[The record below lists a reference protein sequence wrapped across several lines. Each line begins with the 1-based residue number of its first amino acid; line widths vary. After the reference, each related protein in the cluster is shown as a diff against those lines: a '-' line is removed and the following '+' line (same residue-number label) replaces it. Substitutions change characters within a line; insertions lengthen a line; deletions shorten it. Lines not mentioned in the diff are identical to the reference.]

1 MRHFAKPKRM
11 KIIDETE
18 KLKLE
23 TEDEL
28 SVLTEKASGIIL
40 LNEYFYG
47 NPSCGIIDPKNNWA
61 IVAGIHLIFWKPS
74 ETIKYQNENF
84 EWIHS
89 IRIKDKNTVEILTDP
104 WSGKSSI
111 WELNTENAKV
121 KKIKDFPE
129 YINKEYTE
137 VVNW

>member
-1 MRHFAKPKRM
+1 M
-11 KIIDETE
+11 KIIDETD

-23 TEDEL
+23 IEQES
-28 SVLTEKASGIIL
+28 SVLTEKTSGIIL
-40 LNEYFYG
+40 LNEQFYG
-47 NPSCGIIDPKNNWA
+47 NPSCGIIDPENNWA
-61 IVAGIHLIFWKPS
+61 IVAGIHLTFWKPS
-74 ETIKYQNENF
+74 KTIKYHNENF

-104 WSGKSSI
+104 WSEKSSV
-111 WELNTENAKV
+111 WELNTENAEL

-137 VVNW
+137 LVNW